1 MLQALAIKY
10 RPKTF
15 DELIGQKT
23 VSTSLK
29 YALNHNRLAHAYL
42 FSGLRGSGKTS
53 SARIFSRALVCDN
66 GPSDTPCG
74 TCKQCLAALEG
85 KHIDI
90 IEMDAASNRGL

>member
-42 FSGLRGSGKTS
+42 FSGLR
-53 SARIFSRALVCDN
+53 
-66 GPSDTPCG
+66 
-74 TCKQCLAALEG
+74 
-85 KHIDI
+85 
-90 IEMDAASNRGL
+90 

>member
-23 VSTSLK
+23 VSVSLK

-42 FSGLRGSGKTS
+42 FSGLRGSGKL
-53 SARIFSRALVCDN
+53 RVLEFFLV
-66 GPSDTPCG
+66 
-74 TCKQCLAALEG
+74 L
-85 KHIDI
+85 
-90 IEMDAASNRGL
+90 

>member
-23 VSTSLK
+23 VSVSLK

-42 FSGLRGSGKTS
+42 FQDLEEVEKLRVLE
-53 SARIFSRALVCDN
+53 FFLV
-66 GPSDTPCG
+66 
-74 TCKQCLAALEG
+74 L
-85 KHIDI
+85 
-90 IEMDAASNRGL
+90 